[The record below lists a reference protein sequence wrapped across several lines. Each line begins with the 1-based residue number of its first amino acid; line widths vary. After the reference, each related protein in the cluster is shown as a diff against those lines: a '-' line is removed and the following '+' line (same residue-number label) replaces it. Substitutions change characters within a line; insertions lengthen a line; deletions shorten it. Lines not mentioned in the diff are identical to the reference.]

1 VRQSGTS
8 SGSKTL
14 ASAVGAEVLASS
26 GAITRKPADIVRAYV
41 GLTKPRIIELLL
53 VTTVPAMI
61 VAQRGLPD
69 PWLVLATLIGGA
81 LAAASANTI
90 NSWFERDIDGIM
102 GRTAARP
109 LVRRAIEP
117 RNALIFGI
125 VLGVVS
131 VLWLATLVN
140 PLSAALALAANLFY
154 VFVYTM
160 GLKRRTA
167 QNIVIGGAAGCV
179 PVLVGWAAVTG
190 QVELPA
196 WALFAIVFAWTPPHF
211 WALALRY
218 REDYARAGVPMLPVI
233 RGVHETARLILLY
246 SVLLVTMTLLFG
258 PVGRM
263 GALYIVTAVVLGGIF
278 IAHAVRL
285 FRDPKEQLAM
295 RLFHYSITYLG
306 LLFTTMAVDAIL
318 VG

>member
-1 VRQSGTS
+1 MRF
-8 SGSKTL
+8 GSLPSAGADAPAVAVVPPATRGL
-14 ASAVGAEVLASS
+14 ADV
-26 GAITRKPADIVRAYV
+26 VRAYV

-61 VAQRGLPD
+61 VAQRGLPNLR
-69 PWLVLATLIGGA
+69 LVLATLAGGA
-81 LAAASANTI
+81 LAAGSANTI

-102 GRTAARP
+102 RRTAGRP
-109 LVRRAIEP
+109 LVRHAVEP
-117 RNALIFGI
+117 RNALAFGLL
-125 VLGVVS
+125 LGVMS
-131 VLWLATLVN
+131 VVWLAALVN

-154 VFVYTM
+154 IFVYTM

-190 QVELPA
+190 RVELPA

-218 REDYARAGVPMLPVI
+218 REDYARAGVPMLPVV

-246 SVLLVTMTLLFG
+246 SILLVAVSLLFG
-258 PVGRM
+258 PIGRM
-263 GALYIVTAVVLGGIF
+263 GVLYLAAAVVLGCMF
-278 IAHAVRL
+278 IAYAVRL
-285 FRDPKEQLAM
+285 LRAPGEQPAM
-295 RLFHYSITYLG
+295 RLFRFSITYLG
-306 LLFTTMAVDAIL
+306 LLFTAMAVDAIL
-318 VG
+318 LG